1 MYACQTHQTC
11 PYILIPGLG
20 QVQVVNRSTC
30 TSKFLLDQLQGCL
43 VCVGMSDFHN
53 KSVSDFRWPSGLTS
67 TSAIILYTHVHVV
80 ISTLYRYFKFSL
92 RFLSLPLSPLPS
104 LLPFPPS
111 SILFSL
117 LLTPPPPL
125 SPRPLSPPSLPSSQK
140 IQLRQS
146 YNWLS
151 PSCLL
156 VTLLRRSLEHHCGRC
171 AMGGCSCVAM

>member
-1 MYACQTHQTC
+1 MHACQIHQTC

-30 TSKFLLDQLQGCL
+30 TSKLLLDQLQGCL

-92 RFLSLPLSPLPS
+92 RFLSLPLSSLPS
-104 LLPFPPS
+104 LLPTTLS
-111 SILFSL
+111 SIFHSL
-117 LLTPPPPL
+117 LSAPDPTP
-125 SPRPLSPPSLPSSQK
+125 SPLSPPSLPSSQK
-140 IQLRQS
+140 TQLRLS
-146 YNWLS
+146 YNWPS
-151 PSCLL
+151 RSCLL
-156 VTLLRRSLEHHCGRC
+156 VTLLRRSLGHHCRRC
-171 AMGGCSCVAM
+171 AMGGCSCVAT